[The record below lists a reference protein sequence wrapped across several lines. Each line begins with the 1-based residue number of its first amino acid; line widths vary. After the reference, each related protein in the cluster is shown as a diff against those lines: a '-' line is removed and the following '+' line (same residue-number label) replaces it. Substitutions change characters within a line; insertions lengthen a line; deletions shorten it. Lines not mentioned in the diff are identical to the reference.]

1 MALRV
6 RVLGPIEVMTAGVPV
21 AVMGRQGA
29 LLAMLAVRVGAV
41 VSGDQLVDGLWG
53 RDLPDDPSNALQGL
67 VSRLRSR
74 LGTDLIETR
83 SSGYRLGVPPDEV
96 DALRFEELFR
106 RADGAQASVAIGLI
120 DDALALWRGQAFG
133 EHGDLVVLRA
143 ETSRLEELLRVASER
158 RRPPARSRWDGSTR
172 RSPVSRLS
180 SSSIRYGKGPLPR

>member
-29 LLAMLAVRVGAV
+29 VLAMLAVRVGAV

-83 SSGYRLGVPPDEV
+83 S
-96 DALRFEELFR
+96 
-106 RADGAQASVAIGLI
+106 
-120 DDALALWRGQAFG
+120 
-133 EHGDLVVLRA
+133 
-143 ETSRLEELLRVASER
+143 
-158 RRPPARSRWDGSTR
+158 
-172 RSPVSRLS
+172 
-180 SSSIRYGKGPLPR
+180 